1 MPTFELTRRAR
12 RHSGRR
18 RNVLLIVTALIA
30 GAVVLA
36 VVTRGNGAADGGG
49 LGPTVVAEP
58 RDLATTLDASGSLQR
73 SDEHTVAYAA
83 ALPSDGGEASDGQG
97 GDSGD
102 GDSGD
107 GDSGD
112 GDSGDGDS
120 GDGDSGD
127 GDSGDGDGDSGDGE
141 ASPAAFLTGP
151 SSTGS
156 SSISSTSSTTSTT
169 NPCSPTSSSS
179 TTSSSSSTTSTTPCH
194 TTTSTTSTTTPTTST
209 TTSTTTPT
217 STTNPTS
224 GTTPTTR
231 PRSGGGGTSSPSTA
245 DPGATGDAG
254 DGGSGPGAA
263 TPAADGGSGGDGGD
277 DGSGGDGSGEAP
289 SAILTSVLD
298 VGATVDRGTV
308 LYTAD
313 DEPVVALIGEVPA
326 WRTLEQGVDD
336 GVDVRRL
343 EQNLVALGYGD
354 DLDVDDSFTAETAA
368 AVEAWETD
376 LGRTTPDGVV
386 SLGEVVFLSE
396 PGDVLGHEA
405 SVGDTLEPGSPV
417 MTIGSE
423 QRLVVADVD
432 ATEAGGW
439 TPGSTV
445 ELEWAD
451 GTTTEG
457 TVLGTGREVTDGE
470 VELTVAVGAGQSGG
484 GERRSG
490 AEATVTLVDARR
502 NGVLAVPVSA
512 IIDDGGSPAVR
523 VARPDGLDEVVRVET
538 GLVADGWIEITAG
551 LDGGEEIRLPG

>member
-1 MPTFELTRRAR
+1 MPNYNLTRRAR
-12 RHSGRR
+12 RRAGRQ

-58 RDLATTLDASGSLQR
+58 RDLATTLEASGSLQR
-73 SDEHTVAYAA
+73 SDEQTVAYAA
-83 ALPSDGGEASDGQG
+83 ALPSDEGNGGEGDGG
-97 GDSGD
+97 NDDGGGGGNGDSGD
-102 GDSGD
+102 GDSGN
-107 GDSGD
+107 GDSGN
-112 GDSGDGDS
+112 GDMT
-120 GDGDSGD
+120 
-127 GDSGDGDGDSGDGE
+127 
-141 ASPAAFLTGP
+141 PAAFLTGP
-151 SSTGS
+151 SGTSSSSTG
-156 SSISSTSSTTSTT
+156 STSSTTSTT
-169 NPCSPTSSSS
+169 NPCSPTSSSTS
-179 TTSSSSSTTSTTPCH
+179 TSSSSSSTTTSSSSSTTSTTPCP
-194 TTTSTTSTTTPTTST
+194 TTTSTTSTTAS
-209 TTSTTTPT
+209 TTSTTTPPT
-217 STTNPTS
+217 STTTQAP
-224 GTTPTTR
+224 
-231 PRSGGGGTSSPSTA
+231 GTSPPSTV
-245 DPGATGDAG
+245 DPRATGGAG
-254 DGGSGPGAA
+254 DGGSSPGAA
-263 TPAADGGSGGDGGD
+263 TPAGGGGTDQSSGGDGADGASGDGGSG
-277 DGSGGDGSGEAP
+277 EAS

-336 GVDVRRL
+336 GVDVRQL
-343 EQNLVALGYGD
+343 EENVAALGYGD
-354 DLDVDDSFTAETAA
+354 LDVDESFTADTAA

-376 LGRTTPDGVV
+376 LGRTAPDGVV
-386 SLGEVVFLSE
+386 TLGEVVFLSE
-396 PGDVLGHEA
+396 RGDVLGHEA
-405 SVGDTLEPGSPV
+405 SVGDTLEAGSPV

-439 TPGSTV
+439 NPGSTV

-457 TVLGTGREVTDGE
+457 TVLGTGREVTDGQ
-470 VELTVAVGAGQSGG
+470 VELTVAVGAGESGAG
-484 GERRSG
+484 QRRSG

-502 NGVLAVPVSA
+502 DDVLAVPVAA
-512 IIDDGGSPAVR
+512 IVDDGGSPAVR
-523 VARPDGLDEVVRVET
+523 VARADGADQVVPVET